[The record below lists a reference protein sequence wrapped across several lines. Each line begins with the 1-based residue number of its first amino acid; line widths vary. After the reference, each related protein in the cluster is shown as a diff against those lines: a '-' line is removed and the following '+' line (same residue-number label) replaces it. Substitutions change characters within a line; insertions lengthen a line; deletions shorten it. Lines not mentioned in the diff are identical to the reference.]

1 MSEAA
6 RTQMNAEEF
15 LAWRQHQDATFELVD
30 GAPVLKFDNGSE
42 MMAGG
47 TRDHALVCAN
57 LLAALRPQLRGGP
70 CLPFPADLA
79 VRVSAT
85 QVRQPD
91 VTVDCRR
98 GRGGDL
104 TAAEPTLLFE
114 VLSPSARR
122 FDLLRKTNEYQR
134 LASVRQF
141 VLLEPD
147 QARALVWT
155 REIDTSWSATTVEG
169 LEASLDLSSVDVVLP
184 MMEVYEDVELRGGG

>member
-1 MSEAA
+1 MSDAA
-6 RTQMNAEEF
+6 PRLMSAEEF
-15 LAWRQHQDATFELVD
+15 LAWRQDEEATYELVD
-30 GAPVLKFDNGSE
+30 GAPVLKFDNGPGL
-42 MMAGG
+42 MAGG

-57 LLAALRPQLRGGP
+57 LIAALRTRLRGGP

-79 VRVSAT
+79 VRISQT

-98 GRGGDL
+98 GRGDDL
-104 TAAEPTLLFE
+104 TAAEPVVLFE
-114 VLSPSARR
+114 VLSPSTRR

-147 QARALVWT
+147 QARALVWS
-155 REIDTSWSATTVEG
+155 RDADALWSPVAVEG
-169 LEASLDLSSVDVVLP
+169 LGAALDLPCIGVVLP
-184 MMEVYEDVELRGGG
+184 MSEVYEDVALRDG